1 VGGLLLRAQLAPAPL
16 DVRREGLHVPHTD
29 MVTGTLSDEDGI
41 TVTPSPSGSATVTG
55 VMVTTS

>member
-1 VGGLLLRAQLAPAPL
+1 
-16 DVRREGLHVPHTD
+16 